1 MKNISKLINLLLFT
15 SVILYSC
22 IPTPYPAL
30 STLPVTN
37 VTDTSCISG
46 GTIGDEGIS
55 PIIKRGVC
63 WSTEPEPTI
72 KNYKTLDGAG
82 AGTFTSNI
90 LGLKKGTTY
99 YVRAYATNKDQAGY
113 GNEVIFT
120 TTDK

>member
-1 MKNISKLINLLLFT
+1 MKNFNKLIILLFFT

-37 VTDTSCISG
+37 ITDTSCISG

-63 WSTEPEPTI
+63 WSTEPGPSI
-72 KNYKTLDGAG
+72 KDYKTLDGAG
-82 AGTFTSNI
+82 VGAFTSNI

-99 YVRAYATNKDQAGY
+99 YVRAYATNNDQTGY
-113 GNEVIFT
+113 GNEVNFT
-120 TTDK
+120 TTDN